1 MSYQDE
7 LTQAVHRGL
16 DEMTKATNDRFKVVA
31 DELVKERKE
40 REALE
45 AKLNRMGLSPGA
57 GAGGGVETKDLH
69 DAREA
74 MGAYIKHGNSSKL
87 VEMKAMSV
95 GSDPNGGYIVL
106 PALSASMNSKIF
118 DQSPMKRLSRL
129 ETITSGDAWEEID
142 DHDEPDA
149 EWVAEQ
155 QARNETSTP
164 ELGKLRVELHEIH
177 ASPKVT
183 QKVLDTSYVDIGA
196 WLEGKVADKFG
207 RTEGVSFI
215 SGNGVGKP
223 NGLLNGT
230 PVTTGDATRA
240 RGVLQY
246 FPSGAASTL
255 HATTPADVF
264 RNMLWG
270 LRTPYRSGANWLMN
284 SNSANAIDKIKNAT
298 TGDYLWRDSMG
309 AGLAPTLLGYPVE
322 FDENM
327 PDIGADA
334 FPVAFGK
341 FKKGYVVVEL
351 NGIRVLPDP
360 YLSKPNVIFYTYKRV
375 GGGIAESEA
384 IKLLKI
390 AST

>member
-1 MSYQDE
+1 MTYHMDE
-7 LTQAVHRGL
+7 LKEAVHRGL
-16 DEMTKATNDRFKVVA
+16 DDMTKATMDQFEAVKVVLA
-31 DELVKERKE
+31 HEKKE

-45 AKLNRMGLSPGA
+45 LKINRMGLST
-57 GAGGGVETKDLH
+57 GGGIGGIETKDLH

-74 MGAYIKHGNSSKL
+74 MGAYIKHGDATKL

-106 PALSASMNSKIF
+106 PALSTSMNSKIF

-129 ETITSGDAWEEID
+129 ETITTGDSWEEID

-155 QARNETSTP
+155 QARNETGTP
-164 ELGKLRVELHEIH
+164 DLGKLSVTLHEIH

-183 QKVLDTSYVDIGA
+183 QKLLDTSYVDVGA
-196 WLEGKVADKFG
+196 WLETKNADKFG

-223 NGLLNGT
+223 FGLLSGT
-230 PVTTGDATRA
+230 PVVTGDATRA

-255 HATTPADVF
+255 HGTNPADAF
-264 RNMLWG
+264 RNVLWG

-284 SNSANAIDKIKNAT
+284 SNTANAIDKIKNTT
-298 TGDYLWRDSMG
+298 TGEYLWRDSMG
-309 AGLAPTLLGYPVE
+309 AGLQPTLLGYPVE

-327 PDIGADA
+327 PDIGTNA
-334 FPVAFGK
+334 FPVAFGN

-351 NGIRVLPDP
+351 DGIRVLRDP
-360 YLSKPNVIFYTYKRV
+360 FTAKPHVVFYTYKRV

-390 AST
+390 SET